1 MEWKQEKEFIVSG
14 VDGIKLEVLMLIPEG
29 EKKGIF
35 QIHHGMSENKERYL
49 PFMKFLAQEG
59 YIAVIHDCRGHGK
72 SARTKKNLGYMNGAG
87 AAGLVEDAH
96 QLSMTMKKRWPDLPL
111 ILFGHSMGSLVV
123 RVYAKKYDQDLDMLI
138 VCGSPS
144 KNPMLKVGAAIAQM
158 EKSVRGARAHSRLL
172 EKASFGSFAAKFK
185 GESSPFAWCCS
196 DPQVVAE
203 YDASPLC
210 GFPFTLDGYE
220 ALFQLMEEC
229 YSESGWQCKNP
240 SLPILFIGGA
250 DDPCIGGPARYA
262 RAVQHM
268 RLRGYPKTKGK
279 LYPEMRHE
287 ILNERNKM
295 QVFCDI
301 KKYMEKFM

>member
-1 MEWKQEKEFIVSG
+1 MDWKQEKELIVSE
-14 VDGIKLEVLMLIPEG
+14 VDGIKLEVLLLIPEG

-49 PFMKFLAQEG
+49 PFMKFLAHEG
-59 YIAVIHDCRGHGK
+59 YIAVIHDCRGHGR

-87 AAGLVEDAH
+87 AWGLVEDTH
-96 QLSMTMKKRWPDLPL
+96 QITLLMKERWPKLPV

-123 RVYAKKYDQDLDMLI
+123 RTYIKKYDDDINMLI

-144 KNPMLKVGAAIAQM
+144 KNPALKMGKMIADV
-158 EKSVRGARAHSRLL
+158 EKTVRGSRAHSRLL
-172 EKASFGSFAAKFK
+172 EMASFGSFAAKFK
-185 GESSPFAWCCS
+185 DEKSPFAWCCS
-196 DPQVVAE
+196 DPAVVAE
-203 YDASPLC
+203 YEASPLC

-229 YSESGWQCKNP
+229 YSEKGWKCKNP
-240 SLPILFIGGA
+240 QLPILFIGGA
-250 DDPCIGGPARYA
+250 EDPCIGGPAKYA

-279 LYPEMRHE
+279 MYPGMRHE
-287 ILNERNKM
+287 ILNETDKK
-295 QVFCDI
+295 QVFYDI
-301 KKYMEKFM
+301 KKYIEKFM